1 MVSLIPEATAYLER
15 LEADRRA
22 AIAISEQK
30 AEEAKLIGARQEGF
44 QAAMEILT
52 SATSIKS
59 CARAPSIEV
68 CEVQSDKS
76 DRISATSINSCKLQ
90 AEESGRRR
98 PRRDIIRLILSELSF
113 SGQAMTTAQIA
124 KAIDY
129 IPERTETAL
138 KRLETG
144 EKVVRDE
151 RGRWTAVVTSVGDN
165 WTPYAV
171 VKASDIGPPVVNSAV
186 HSARNLPVRS
196 VKNTDS
202 SDR

>member
-15 LEADRRA
+15 LEADRQA

-30 AEEAKLIGARQEGF
+30 AEEAKLIRARQEGF
-44 QAAMEILT
+44 QAAIEILT
-52 SATSIKS
+52 NPTSTISCASATSID
-59 CARAPSIEV
+59 RREL
-68 CEVQSDKS
+68 QSDKS
-76 DRISATSINSCKLQ
+76 R
-90 AEESGRRR
+90 RRR

-144 EKVVRDE
+144 GKVTRDE
-151 RGRWTAVVTSVGDN
+151 RGRWAAVVPAKGDK

-171 VKASDIGPPVVNSAV
+171 VKASDIGPPVLNSAGDP
-186 HSARNLPVRS
+186 ARH
-196 VKNTDS
+196 
-202 SDR
+202 